1 VIAAVEDAPK
11 AQIIDLMEALKASLG
26 AGGGGGKA
34 ARAAVGGRSSEL
46 ADASNAEAS
55 ADQRKP
61 ARRAPRA
68 VKREAPA
75 KASRK

>member
-1 VIAAVEDAPK
+1 VVAAVEEAPK

-26 AGGGGGKA
+26 AGGGKA
-34 ARAAVGGRSSEL
+34 VRAAAGARTTEIAEASSEE
-46 ADASNAEAS
+46 SS